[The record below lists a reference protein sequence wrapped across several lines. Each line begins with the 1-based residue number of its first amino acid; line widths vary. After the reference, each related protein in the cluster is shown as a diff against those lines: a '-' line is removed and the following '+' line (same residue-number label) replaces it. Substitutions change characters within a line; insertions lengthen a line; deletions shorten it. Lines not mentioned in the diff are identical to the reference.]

1 MQDLK
6 FPTPTAVEE
15 QNLNHLTAGDVP
27 TSFSLFK
34 LWKYLSTHT
43 SFHTI
48 LSYLPCS
55 LQSSTMNILSK
66 LLQQKQIL
74 SDHTKQK
81 S

>member
-34 LWKYLSTHT
+34 LWKYLSTHI

-48 LSYLPCS
+48 LLPS
-55 LQSSTMNILSK
+55 LQPSVLNHE
-66 LLQQKQIL
+66 
-74 SDHTKQK
+74 HTF
-81 S
+81 